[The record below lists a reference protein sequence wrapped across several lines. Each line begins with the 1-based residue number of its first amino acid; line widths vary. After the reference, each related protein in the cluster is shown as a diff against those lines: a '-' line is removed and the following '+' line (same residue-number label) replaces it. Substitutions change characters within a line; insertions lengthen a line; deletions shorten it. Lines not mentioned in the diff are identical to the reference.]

1 MIADK
6 GDIRREVISNLWDCL
21 DEKSYKGGEL
31 SSEMK
36 TGTAEAVPVGDGEMH
51 GYG

>member
-1 MIADK
+1 MIADQ

-21 DEKSYKGGEL
+21 DRKNEKGREL

-36 TGTAEAVPVGDGEMH
+36 TGTAEAVPVGDGALH
-51 GYG
+51 G